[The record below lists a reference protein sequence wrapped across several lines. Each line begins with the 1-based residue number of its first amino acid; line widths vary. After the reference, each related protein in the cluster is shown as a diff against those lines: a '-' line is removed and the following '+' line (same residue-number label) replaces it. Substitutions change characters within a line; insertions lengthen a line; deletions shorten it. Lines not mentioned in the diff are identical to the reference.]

1 MYYNVIILYIF
12 VLFSSFG
19 TSRYQSSN
27 KLYQNYNCILASS
40 TSAKRETHWIH
51 FIHINLKWSQRRKLY
66 FTRVSRMFS
75 LIAHL
80 IFKSKPI
87 KKILSPS
94 VEIFE
99 ASRIIDS
106 AKYQF
111 WVKAITKVGEGES
124 TKTITVLPTIKISA
138 QIVSFSQVLIIR
150 WKKNVT
156 LNCKRVGIPY
166 PQPLW
171 TKGGRSIISNGRYQV
186 T

>member
-1 MYYNVIILYIF
+1 
-12 VLFSSFG
+12 
-19 TSRYQSSN
+19 
-27 KLYQNYNCILASS
+27 
-40 TSAKRETHWIH
+40 
-51 FIHINLKWSQRRKLY
+51 
-66 FTRVSRMFS
+66 MFS
-75 LIAHL
+75 LITHV

-94 VEIFE
+94 VEVFE

-138 QIVSFSQVLIIR
+138 QIVSFSQVLIMR

-166 PQPLW
+166 PQPIW

-186 T
+186 TQHVFCYELLRYSS